1 MGQVD
6 IYKYLSL
13 NYSMA
18 RTNRRFLRRVIRR
31 RARIIIQRLYTLS
44 RIIERA
50 DLRLQRAVVITAVK
64 RAKAM
69 KKRAEYELS
78 YPEFLRAVAA
88 IKRVPN
94 SDRWLRGVGRRW

>member
-1 MGQVD
+1 M
-6 IYKYLSL
+6 
-13 NYSMA
+13 
-18 RTNRRFLRRVIRR
+18 NRRFLRRVIRR

-64 RAKAM
+64 RAREM
-69 KKRAEYELS
+69 RDRAEYELS
-78 YPEFLRAVAA
+78 YPEFLRVAA
-88 IKRVPN
+88 AINRVPN